1 MSTPLV
7 SVCIP
12 TFNRANFLP
21 EAIDSILAQSFRDC
35 ELVVSDNASTD
46 ETPEVLRR
54 YRDPRLRLHR
64 NDSNLG
70 LVGNF
75 NRCLQLARAP
85 YFVLCCSDDYWAP
98 QLLAQEV
105 SLFEQHPGLSYVH
118 VGSMVVDANKSPVG
132 PNILDLRPV
141 TPGREY
147 FRRFLLEDLNGT
159 NFSSVLYRRDRLLE
173 IGGFDERLPHTQDLA
188 VWARL
193 ALHGDV
199 GYVAQPLLY
208 FRKHAENYHVR
219 WRQMAYLRERFALIE
234 MMFAEWPETRCDELA
249 GLRDAVRRAWGQRVA
264 LSLPAQRLQGMARR
278 DLLWLLLLA
287 VRRNPG
293 VLRNPGPLRLLAPL
307 VLNRGQ
313 LSAAIQRF
321 GHLSRQ
327 LRARESRAQ

>member
-12 TFNRANFLP
+12 TFNRADFLSD
-21 EAIDSILAQSFRDC
+21 AIDSILAQTFRDF

-46 ETPEVLRR
+46 ETPEVLGR

-85 YFVLCCSDDYWAP
+85 YLVLCCADDYWAP
-98 QLLAQEV
+98 RLLEQEV
-105 SLFEQHPGLSYVH
+105 LLFEQHSDLSYLH
-118 VGSMVVDANKSPVG
+118 VGSLVVDANKSPIG
-132 PNILDLRPV
+132 PNVLDLRPV

-173 IGGFDERLPHTQDLA
+173 IGGFDARLPHTQDLA

-193 ALHGDV
+193 ALRGDV
-199 GYVAQPLLY
+199 GYVAQPLVF
-208 FRKHAENYHVR
+208 FRKHRENYHVR
-219 WRQMAYLRERFALIE
+219 WNWEAYFRERFVLIE
-234 MMFAEWPETRCDELA
+234 MMFTEWPETRSEEFT
-249 GLRDAVRRAWGQRVA
+249 GLREQVRRAMAQRVA
-264 LSLPAQRLQGMARR
+264 RSLAGQRLEGASRFSV
-278 DLLWLLLLA
+278 LA
-287 VRRNPG
+287 LALHGVRRSPG
-293 VLRNPGPLRLLAPL
+293 ILLDPGLLKLLAPIL
-307 VLNRGQ
+307 LSPEQ
-313 LSAAIQRF
+313 LSAAISRF
-321 GHLSRQ
+321 GTTSRTRPILQ
-327 LRARESRAQ
+327 K